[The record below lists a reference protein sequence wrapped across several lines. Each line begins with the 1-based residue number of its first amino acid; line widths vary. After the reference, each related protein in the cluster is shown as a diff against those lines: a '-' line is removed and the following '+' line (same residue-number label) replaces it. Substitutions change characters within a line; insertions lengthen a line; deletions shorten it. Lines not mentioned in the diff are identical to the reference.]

1 MKLLDTSVLIEID
14 IGGKGVL
21 EKAKELDAEGR
32 HAISTI
38 SLYEFYLGIYR
49 KYKIDSRKYNEAVK
63 KAELLLLRF
72 FVLTIT
78 PEIAIRAARIGTTLT
93 AKGEE
98 IGVNDNLHCSYGACA
113 QSNTINRRRGAFQED
128 RGVNGGR
135 VVKG

>member
-38 SLYEFYLGIYR
+38 SLYEFYWGIYR

-72 FVLTIT
+72 FFLVVS

-98 IGVNDNLHCSYGACA
+98 IGVNDTYIAATALVHNLTLLTADVAHFKRIEGLMV
-113 QSNTINRRRGAFQED
+113 EEW
-128 RGVNGGR
+128 
-135 VVKG
+135 